1 VIRVSGPRSGE
12 GRLKWQVLDQVIT
25 MASDWHLVLNRDG
38 AVLGTSDGAP
48 ASWVGTRLD
57 DIHDAPEDL
66 KEAGRA
72 VLETARR
79 SASPVAAPVL
89 VSSMRRSVHLMVV
102 DALPV
107 RRVPTALPALL
118 QSTLEL
124 MQRQAKAFDVTLTVG
139 VDSDV
144 PPAIMLDPEKIAWAV
159 TVLVGNALRYVHRG
173 SRLMPGGSIAV
184 RAAYNPGGPAVLIEV
199 QDDGSGIPGDRLRG
213 LFAAGPGQQR
223 VGLGLLMVRE
233 VVAAHAGRVDVQ
245 SDTDPSR
252 RGTTV
257 RLTLPVS

>member
-1 VIRVSGPRSGE
+1 MVI
-12 GRLKWQVLDQVIT
+12 
-25 MASDWHLVLNRDG
+25 
-38 AVLGTSDGAP
+38 
-48 ASWVGTRLD
+48 
-57 DIHDAPEDL
+57 
-66 KEAGRA
+66 
-72 VLETARR
+72 
-79 SASPVAAPVL
+79 
-89 VSSMRRSVHLMVV
+89 
-102 DALPV
+102 DALPL
-107 RRVPTALPALL
+107 RRVATDLRALL
-118 QSTLEL
+118 QSALEV
-124 MQRQAKAFDVTLTVG
+124 MQRQAMAFDVTLTV
-139 VDSDV
+139 VVEDEV
-144 PPAIMLDPEKIAWAV
+144 PAAVLLDPGKVAWAA

-173 SRLMPGGSIAV
+173 SRLMPGGSIVV
-184 RAAYNPGGPAVLIEV
+184 RIAYNPAGPDITIEV